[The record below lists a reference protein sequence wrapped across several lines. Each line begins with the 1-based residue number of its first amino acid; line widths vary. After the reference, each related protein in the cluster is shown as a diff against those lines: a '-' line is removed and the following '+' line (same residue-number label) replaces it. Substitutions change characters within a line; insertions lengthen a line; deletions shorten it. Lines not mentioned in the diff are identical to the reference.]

1 MALPK
6 ITTPTY
12 TLVKPSTNEKLEY
25 RPFLVGEEKILLMA
39 MESEEES
46 EIYKAILRLVNSCTN
61 GKMGNND
68 DPLFDIEYAFLKI
81 RGKSVSETIEL
92 SITCPDDE
100 TTVVEYP
107 LNTDDIEIL
116 VDDKHT
122 KKVKLNDEFTLNMR
136 YPTVN
141 DTLKTNKIKSSV
153 EKIFTL
159 MKGCIESVEHGEDI
173 YNRVDMSNKELDE
186 FFDSLTQGMFEK
198 VQEFFNTMPTLREE
212 IEIVNPKTNVTSKV
226 TLEGLGDFLG

>member
-12 TLVKPSTNEKLEY
+12 TLAKPSTNEELEY

-46 EIYKAILRLVNSCTN
+46 QIYKAILKLVHSCTN

-68 DPLFDIEYAFLKI
+68 DPLFDLEYAFLKI
-81 RGKSVSETIEL
+81 RGKSVSETITL
-92 SITCPDDE
+92 SITCPDDK

-107 LNTDDIEIL
+107 LNTDEIEIL
-116 VDDKHT
+116 VDDKHS
-122 KKVKLNDEFTLNMR
+122 KVIKLDDEFTLNMR
-136 YPTVN
+136 YPTVS
-141 DTLKTNKIKSSV
+141 DTLKGNTIKSDT
-153 EKIFTL
+153 EKVFFII
-159 MKGCIESVEHGEDI
+159 KSCIDSIEHSEEI
-173 YNRVDMSNKELDE
+173 YNKVDFSNKELDE
-186 FFDSLTQGMFEK
+186 FFDSLTQGMFK
-198 VQEFFNTMPTLREE
+198 KMQVFFNTMPTLRKE
-212 IEIVNPKTNVTSKV
+212 IEVENPKTNVKSTI

>member
-68 DPLFDIEYAFLKI
+68 DPLFDIEY
-81 RGKSVSETIEL
+81 ETITL

-107 LNTDDIEIL
+107 LNTDDIQIL

-136 YPTVN
+136 YPTVS

-186 FFDSLTQGMFEK
+186 FFDSLTQEMFEK
-198 VQEFFNTMPTLREE
+198 MQVFFTTMPTLREE

-226 TLEGLGDFLG
+226 ILEGLVDFLG